1 MRRVWGILLVIIAT
15 VILPLVIGCGEKGV
29 PDDAATLTLKK
40 VYSWKT
46 NEDFFALTNCF
57 IYNSADSKNPMNGMV
72 KLGKIWVIATRMGS
86 VERVEIIKKFND
98 GNTANVM
105 YSLYFK
111 DGTTIQSNT
120 ALLIKI
126 DGVWK
131 LTVN

>member
-1 MRRVWGILLVIIAT
+1 MRRAWSVLLIILSTAL
-15 VILPLVIGCGEKGV
+15 LHMVIGCGERGV
-29 PDDAATLTLKK
+29 SDDAATLTLKK

-57 IYNSADSKNPMNGMV
+57 IYNSADSKNPLNGIV
-72 KLGKIWVIATRMGS
+72 KLGKIWVVATRMGS

-98 GNTANVM
+98 GNTANVL

-126 DGVWK
+126 DGAWK